1 VVAKAGVGMPQ
12 ESLETQPL
20 PLQGLEYNVNQYAN
34 VFLSKRRLDVL
45 KSFYDI
51 LSIRLTWFP
60 TPRASYLLG
69 SNQSM

>member
-1 VVAKAGVGMPQ
+1 MTPPKHVGLPQ

-20 PLQGLEYNVNQYAN
+20 PVQCLKYDVNQYAN

-45 KSFYDI
+45 KSSYDI
-51 LSIRLTWFP
+51 LSIRLTWSP